1 MVDFSITDET
11 FEPNISISYFLSIR
25 LNPDGL
31 SFCTLDPVR
40 NKYIQISHIVFN
52 ETQSIATQLND
63 CLSKSD
69 ILNLPF
75 KRTFILIPSQISTL
89 VPAAVF
95 EPEKKEELLK
105 FSCSIPENSTIYY
118 NKIRSID
125 TFNIFSIPTEVE
137 VIMQRQ
143 FPEPLFFHQNTPFID
158 SILSATLTEE
168 STTTLLCINFNSDF
182 FDIVVFDK
190 DRLMLCNSFPIKSE
204 NDFIYFTLFVFEQLK
219 LSEPNT
225 MVQISGIHPD
235 KQRYIKQL
243 SNYLGNIRQIDF
255 PRHFRYSILFRDTRI
270 SGFFNLLN
278 LPVCV

>member
-1 MVDFSITDET
+1 MVDFSIIDET

-25 LNPDGL
+25 LNSDGL

-40 NKYIQISHIVFN
+40 NKYIQISHFAFAENKPV
-52 ETQSIATQLND
+52 ATQLND
-63 CLSKSD
+63 YFAKSD

-89 VPAAVF
+89 VPTAVF

-105 FSCSIPENSTIYY
+105 FSCSIPENSAIYY

-125 TFNIFSIPTEVE
+125 AFNIFSISADVE
-137 VIMQRQ
+137 AIMQRQ
-143 FPEPLFFHQNTPFID
+143 FPDPLFFHQNTPFID
-158 SILSATLTEE
+158 SILSATMPEE
-168 STTTLLCINFNSDF
+168 STTTLLCINFNTTF

-190 DRLMLCNSFPIKSE
+190 DRLMLCNSFPIRNE

-225 MVQISGIHPD
+225 LVQISGIHHD
-235 KQRYIKQL
+235 KQKYIKQL
-243 SNYLGNIRQIDF
+243 ANYLGKIRQVDF
-255 PRHFRYSILFRDTRI
+255 PRHFRYSILFRDTRL